1 MHVFLTG
8 GTGYIGS
15 AVARALLARGDSVT
29 ALVRSEQSRSRLLRG
44 VTAVPGDL
52 DHPTDWLRHLP
63 DHDALIHTAFP
74 QHGRAWGE
82 AVEIEQRFLSLLL
95 TSPDVSKMPVIVSN
109 GSIFLGDSGTDR
121 LNESAPI
128 EDDHPAASR
137 AQSVERIQALERGV
151 ELRLASFVYGN
162 GGSVFIPI
170 LLNYARAHR
179 RSLLVKGHEYIR
191 TSALHVDAAAQAYLT
206 ILDQPTAR
214 GVFHVAS
221 EEDPTTLD
229 IAQAVARA
237 AGPGC
242 SVSAVDLEEAQQE
255 LDPFTAMFLS
265 TNNRLSAL
273 AIQSLGWSHRGF
285 SSLVEDVAQGS
296 YVGND
301 RSTFEKEG

>member
-179 RSLLVKGHEYIR
+179 RSLLVKGHEYVRRFALSMPQDGRLRWAR
-191 TSALHVDAAAQAYLT
+191 TRS
-206 ILDQPTAR
+206 
-214 GVFHVAS
+214 G
-221 EEDPTTLD
+221 
-229 IAQAVARA
+229 
-237 AGPGC
+237 
-242 SVSAVDLEEAQQE
+242 
-255 LDPFTAMFLS
+255 
-265 TNNRLSAL
+265 
-273 AIQSLGWSHRGF
+273 
-285 SSLVEDVAQGS
+285 
-296 YVGND
+296 D
-301 RSTFEKEG
+301 R